1 MALDNRSGLGH
12 HLAMWN
18 AFACFDFG
26 NAFGG
31 FTNILFD
38 EINAELEYVVEQVL
52 RRAARF
58 FGETGQAAHMGWAK
72 RNFHH
77 HDARLLACFLEQGKS
92 MRHLSLPALRP
103 QPE

>member
-18 AFACFDFG
+18 TFASLDFG

-58 FGETGQAAHMGWAK
+58 FGEPVQAARVRWGESYCGSHDVISPARSWA
-72 RNFHH
+72 
-77 HDARLLACFLEQGKS
+77 G
-92 MRHLSLPALRP
+92 
-103 QPE
+103 